1 MPKPPPVPAPPS
13 PREEK
18 LVASQDDMRRRQA
31 MAMGRTGTIL
41 TAPMGDPNAGA
52 NTSAPQLGN
61 GVKIG

>member
-1 MPKPPPVPAPPS
+1 
-13 PREEK
+13 
-18 LVASQDDMRRRQA
+18 MRRRQA